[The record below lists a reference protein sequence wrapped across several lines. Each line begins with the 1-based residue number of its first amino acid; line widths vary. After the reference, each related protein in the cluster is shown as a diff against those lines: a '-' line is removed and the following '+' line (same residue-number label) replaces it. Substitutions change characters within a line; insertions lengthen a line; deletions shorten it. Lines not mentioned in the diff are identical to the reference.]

1 MLTASHL
8 QQISQE
14 VEQYVEWTADD
25 ALRMTAL
32 RPHVLPALPEL
43 AEDFYREIQK
53 HPRAAQV
60 MTGGLVQVDRLK
72 GTLVRWMEELLA
84 GPYGPEY
91 AAARGRVGMRH
102 VEIGLPQVFTSA
114 ALARLRT
121 GMLQALYHHG
131 LAANCSPTQL
141 SEWVQSLNKRIDID
155 LAIIAAVYE
164 AEFVRRQK
172 ELERARLED
181 LLHQQREFAAGVL
194 GQLQAVVLVV
204 DLQGRIERFN
214 PYLAQLA
221 QREPEAVLGQSWLD
235 VFVQESTNSS
245 LFRRLSDLVQ
255 PSAST
260 GNGVTVTAPLP
271 VADGS
276 TRTLRW
282 SSTVLRDP
290 QGAPSAVLLLGHDI
304 TDIVEAE
311 RKTLQSQRLATIG
324 QVVAGLAH
332 EVRNALQRIQ
342 ACSEM
347 LELDLPAESNA
358 LDLVRRIQQAQTQM
372 ATLLDEVRSYA
383 APIQLDRSRK
393 KLSESW
399 RDAWDQVAALR
410 SGRQAVLV
418 EACEHVDLTLNFDPF
433 RISQVFRNLFENSL
447 AACRDP
453 VEITVGCAPTLVSG
467 APALSVSVTDNGPGL
482 TVEQKKRIFEPF
494 FTTKTKGTGLGMAIA
509 QRIVES
515 HGGTIKT
522 GGDGAD
528 RPCSGAQIVFT
539 LPRGAA

>member
-1 MLTASHL
+1 MLAPAEL
-8 QQISQE
+8 QQITQE
-14 VEQYVEWTADD
+14 IEQYVAWSPAD
-25 ALRMTAL
+25 AQRLTTL
-32 RPHVLPALPEL
+32 RPHLIPALAEL

-53 HPRAAQV
+53 HPRAARV
-60 MTGGLVQVDRLK
+60 MTGGLAQVDRLK
-72 GTLVRWMEELLA
+72 GTLVRWMDELLA
-84 GPYGPEY
+84 GEYGPEY
-91 AAARGRVGMRH
+91 AAARGRVGLRH

-121 GMLQALYHHG
+121 GLLQALCRNG
-131 LAANCSPTQL
+131 LAAEIPPATL
-141 SEWVQSLNKRIDID
+141 SSWVQSLNKRIDID

-164 AEFVRRQK
+164 AEFVRRQTD
-172 ELERARLED
+172 LERARLEAV
-181 LLHQQREFAAGVL
+181 LHQHREFAEGVL

-204 DLQGRIERFN
+204 DLRGRIQHFN
-214 PYLAQLA
+214 PYLAKLA
-221 QREPEAVLGQSWLD
+221 QREPEAVLGQPWLQ
-235 VFVQESTNSS
+235 VFAQESTSS
-245 LFRRLSDLVQ
+245 DLFQQLSELVQ
-255 PSAST
+255 PTAAVDD
-260 GNGVTVTAPLP
+260 GVTVTAPLP

-347 LELDLPAESNA
+347 LELDLPPESNA
-358 LDLVRRIQQAQTQM
+358 SNLVRRIQQAQAQM

-383 APIQLDRSRK
+383 APIQLDRNRK
-393 KLSESW
+393 KLSEAW
-399 RDAWDQVAALR
+399 RDAWDQLAALR
-410 SGRQAVLV
+410 QGRQAVLT
-418 EACEHVDLTLNFDPF
+418 EAGEQADLTLTYDPF

-453 VEITVGCAPTLVSG
+453 VEITVHCAPTLIAG
-467 APALSVSVTDNGPGL
+467 APGLRVSVTDNGPGL
-482 TVEQKKRIFEPF
+482 TMEQKKRIFEPF

-509 QRIVES
+509 QRIVEA
-515 HGGTIKT
+515 HGGTIQT
-522 GGDGAD
+522 GGDDSATRG
-528 RPCSGAQIVFT
+528 SGAEIIFS
-539 LPRGAA
+539 LPRGAT